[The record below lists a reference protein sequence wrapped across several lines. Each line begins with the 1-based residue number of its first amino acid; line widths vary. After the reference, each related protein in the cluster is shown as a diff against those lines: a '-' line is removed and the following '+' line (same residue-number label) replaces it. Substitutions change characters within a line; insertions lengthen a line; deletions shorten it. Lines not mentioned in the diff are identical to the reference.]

1 MTHIYISTALERRD
15 DARRLAALLREA
27 GHRISSTWHDRDDAT
42 RERERTLSHED
53 AAVIRAENIDA
64 IDSCSVFVCIADRRC
79 RGTLVEYQHA
89 IESGGIRTILVGDW
103 RDLGPM
109 ASFWDTAVDTI
120 DDVVPA
126 IVRKKM
132 TTVDVAERVAAIR
145 AAADDP
151 TRAHVLEDQLY
162 ADVLAA
168 VANGLCDDATE
179 CARAALV
186 TRSIDFAR
194 WYE

>member
-15 DARRLAALLREA
+15 DARRLATLLRAA
-27 GHRISSTWHDRDDAT
+27 GHRIVSTWHDRDDAT

-79 RGTLVEYQHA
+79 RGTLVEYQYA
-89 IESGGIRTILVGDW
+89 TESGGIRTILVGDW

-109 ASFWDTAVDTI
+109 ACAWDTAVDTI
-120 DDVVPA
+120 DDVVLA
-126 IVRKKM
+126 IGMKEM
-132 TTVDVAERVAAIR
+132 TVGDIEQRVAAIR

-151 TRAHVLEDQLY
+151 ARAHPLEDQLY
-162 ADVLAA
+162 VDVLAA
-168 VANGLCDDATE
+168 VANGLCNDP
-179 CARAALV
+179 ARAARTALI
-186 TRSIDFAR
+186 TRSIDLAR